1 MTNILDT
8 IEKNIK
14 NIDEELK
21 EDYISYYIES
31 LLKNNKNNIN
41 IYNYIVINILNKY
54 KINNSSKIEYEKNE
68 NKKII
73 LISQYYIAKDEQRY
87 KENNICLLNNIL
99 NENID
104 KIILLNEREY
114 DLSFILNKLRDNKLK
129 NIY

>member
-41 IYNYIVINILNKY
+41 IYNYIVINILNK
-54 KINNSSKIEYEKNE
+54 
-68 NKKII
+68 
-73 LISQYYIAKDEQRY
+73 
-87 KENNICLLNNIL
+87 
-99 NENID
+99 
-104 KIILLNEREY
+104 
-114 DLSFILNKLRDNKLK
+114 
-129 NIY
+129 